1 VMLVHRYGYAAREV
15 LALAE
20 ERDELRE
27 RIVPGLPDILAEV
40 VVAAEDEQA
49 QSLGDV
55 LLRRTRLGLLAARAV
70 TGEDD
75 GVPGRVSRILG
86 DELGWDDARRAA
98 ELAAWREEAREE
110 GIARE
115 GAAAA

>member
-1 VMLVHRYGYAAREV
+1 M
-15 LALAE
+15 
-20 ERDELRE
+20 
-27 RIVPGLPDILAEV
+27 
-40 VVAAEDEQA
+40 
-49 QSLGDV
+49 
-55 LLRRTRLGLLAARAV
+55 

-110 GIARE
+110 GIAR